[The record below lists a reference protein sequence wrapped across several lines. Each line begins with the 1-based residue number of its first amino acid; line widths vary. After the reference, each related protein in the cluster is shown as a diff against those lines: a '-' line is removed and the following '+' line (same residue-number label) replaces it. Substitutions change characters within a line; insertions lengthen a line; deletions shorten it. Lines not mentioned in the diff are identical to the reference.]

1 MDGEAGTTVAD
12 RSTAAVGV
20 ANEGGEPPLAAQQD
34 GATSG
39 GTTTDDQ
46 TSSSADS
53 GTRSQDQDGPDGTQ
67 ITAEFPS
74 MAMDD
79 ATTVV
84 AAKPG
89 PTGPTG
95 PTSPTGP
102 GAEAAQTTE
111 STRTAELTAPLSD
124 VVVDAAPASSPTATT
139 KLTTAVV
146 PSLTSASAGTTTFDP
161 DARTETIKEP
171 EPELESEPAT
181 APEPEPKRD
190 RKPGQDR
197 SQSGGRGRTAAKD
210 AAEGPSAASAATTGT
225 PGGAAATKGTRPAPG
240 KANSNG
246 TGPKPAAAAVITTST
261 SSAAASTTAPATTSA
276 TTTDAKPAAEAVA
289 DSATRPLTKPA
300 VEPAAKPVRSVQP
313 ELHSGHKL
321 ARRYQLAECVTRIDG
336 FSSWRAVDEK
346 LRRAVGIHV
355 LPADHRR
362 ARQVLAA
369 ARSAALLGDPRFV
382 QVLDA
387 VEENDLVYVIH
398 EWLPDASSLADLLAA
413 GPLEPHEAYQMVSQ
427 VSQGMAAA
435 HREGLAHLRLD
446 PGAVLRTVSGQY
458 RIRGLAVAAALRG
471 LTSERPQRQDTEAI
485 GALLYA
491 SLTQRWPY
499 EEDAHGLGGLPKG
512 VGPVAPDQVRAGV
525 HRGLSEIAMRALV
538 NDGATASRQDPPC
551 TTPEEL
557 AKAVAG
563 LPRIRPPEQAPP
575 VYPVAAFR
583 QPPAPPGIPAPPQI
597 AAPAPPPALPGRTGR
612 ALKWAV
618 SALLLVAIGLGSW
631 QLADALKSRED
642 QPTGHTPTGQKAAQN
657 PTHAAASPLK
667 IVDLKDFDPYGDGTE
682 DPADLGNAHDGNAA
696 TYWQTQWYN
705 GADLGNLKP
714 GVGVVVDLGSAKH
727 VSAVTV
733 DFIGADT
740 TAQLLAAPKGTTAMP
755 GALSGFT
762 KVTQGT
768 GAKVTFK
775 PAAGLTTRY
784 LLVWLT
790 SLPPADSGHFRGKIS
805 EINVTG

>member
-34 GATSG
+34 GATTG

-46 TSSSADS
+46 TSSSAGS
-53 GTRSQDQDGPDGTQ
+53 GTRSQDHDGPDGTQ
-67 ITAEFPS
+67 ITAEFPNTP
-74 MAMDD
+74 MDD

-89 PTGPTG
+89 PTGP
-95 PTSPTGP
+95 
-102 GAEAAQTTE
+102 GAENAQTAE
-111 STRTAELTAPLSD
+111 SARTAELTAPLPE
-124 VVVDAAPASSPTATT
+124 VVADAAPASSPTATT

-146 PSLTSASAGTTTFDP
+146 PSLAPVSGGTTTLDP
-161 DARTETIKEP
+161 DAETEMIKAPEP
-171 EPELESEPAT
+171 EPVTQSQSQSAT
-181 APEPEPKRD
+181 APEPAPKRD

-197 SQSGGRGRTAAKD
+197 SGSDGHGRATAKGAP
-210 AAEGPSAASAATTGT
+210 EGPSAASAATKGT
-225 PGGAAATKGTRPAPG
+225 PGDTTATKGVRPAPG

-246 TGPKPAAAAVITTST
+246 GAPKPAAAAAITTST
-261 SSAAASTTAPATTSA
+261 TPAAASTTRPATTSA
-276 TTTDAKPAAEAVA
+276 TTTDAKPAAEPVA
-289 DSATRPLTKPA
+289 DSPTRPLTKPA
-300 VEPAAKPVRSVQP
+300 VKPAVKPVRSVQP

-398 EWLPDASSLADLLAA
+398 EWLPDASSLTDLLAA

-499 EEDAHGLGGLPKG
+499 EEDAHGLAGLPKG

-597 AAPAPPPALPGRTGR
+597 AAPTPPPALPGRTGR

-618 SALLLVAIGLGSW
+618 SALLVVAIGLGSW

-657 PTHAAASPLK
+657 PTHAAANPLK

-682 DPADLGNAHDGNAA
+682 DPADLGDAHDGKAA

-727 VSAVTV
+727 VSGVTV

-740 TAQLLAAPKGTTAMP
+740 AAQLLAAPKGTSAMP
-755 GALSGFT
+755 AALSGFT

-768 GAKVTFK
+768 GAKLTFK

-790 SLPPADSGHFRGKIS
+790 SLPPTDDGHFRGKIS